1 MGRERNHRDCIVLEA
16 SIWTEKCYKFEEARY
31 FLSFCN
37 LFLPAEKGE
46 FDIFF
51 AVGDAGINFENRYN
65 AENSFKS

>member
-1 MGRERNHRDCIVLEA
+1 MGRERNHRDCIVIEP

-46 FDIFF
+46 FDVFF
-51 AVGDAGINFENRYN
+51 TVAR
-65 AENSFKS
+65 